1 MTSRLVATNNRLLAR
16 GCESLIGIC
25 AGLVADGHLNDQE
38 IAFLSTWLTTNTELR
53 STWPGEVVYA
63 RVSDALK
70 DGHVSQEEREHLL
83 ITLQQL
89 AGGAFSETG
98 ALPDGSSELGFD
110 IPAEIQFASRVF
122 CFTGQFLYGTRSVCE
137 KAVASLSAQYAS
149 TVTKQTNYLVVGA
162 MASRDWKN
170 TSHGLKIEKA
180 MNMKRDGCDLLVI
193 SEEIWVN
200 ALSNSAV
207 Q

>member
-1 MTSRLVATNNRLLAR
+1 VTTNRLVATNNRLLAR

-25 AGLVADGHLNDQE
+25 AGLVADGQLNDQE
-38 IAFLSTWLTTNTELR
+38 IVFLNTWLTSNSELR

-63 RVSDALK
+63 KVSDALK
-70 DGHVSQEEREHLL
+70 DGYVSQEERQHLL
-83 ITLQQL
+83 VTLQQL

-98 ALPDGSSELGFD
+98 ATPDGSSGLGFD
-110 IPAEIQFASRVF
+110 VPTEIQFAERVF

-137 KAVASLSAQYAS
+137 KAVISLSAECS
-149 TVTKQTNYLVVGA
+149 SSITRHTNYLVVGA

-180 MNMKRDGCDLLVI
+180 MTLKQDGCHLFVI
-193 SEEIWVN
+193 SEETWVN
-200 ALSNSAV
+200 ALSSV
-207 Q
+207 QI